1 MALPYWKVPDFSLE
15 FSTVRVTET
24 DLLQKT
30 EKRQIGNLLRHC
42 FKIMTIDDDHFGFD
56 FPFVKCFFE
65 FFFPSVPLDI
75 LTRGPLALKAY
86 KEALARGETSVRRVP
101 VMLIGQGGAGKTS
114 TKKSLKGICFDPNED
129 TTDGIDVDPS
139 YFKVS
144 TETWRTGEQG
154 QDQNSDTAFYL
165 DYHLARCIADSL
177 KTQENSIQ
185 WNPDRDSPDSE
196 IVEVPEQPITT
207 EESRDKDQK
216 EEAAVAKRL
225 SRGDLNDDSLSLT
238 TVPEEAAAVT
248 ERFPLGDVDDNR
260 EDIYFT
266 FWDFTGQSVYYVTYP
281 LTARAMFLLV
291 YGLSLNPDDE
301 AKPVLKQGVNEESEE
316 GYNLK
321 TNFDY
326 LDFWMRSVASLAR
339 GQSEGSRLE
348 ETTSVKLPPV
358 FLVCTHADKPYGH
371 GDPEKLA
378 RKIFG
383 YLKRKPYGAHL
394 CDVFWINNTS
404 LSVNNSDCPQVVR
417 LREEII
423 AAAKELPFI
432 NETIPINWLKF
443 EKALQAK
450 KEVGNKRISLE
461 SAKDIAKKDCNIV
474 DEKEFETLLNHLHDI
489 RSLIHYEDSVQLNK
503 LVVLDLPWLVDV
515 FKKVITVKPY
525 DPKEKEFLHLW
536 RRLESTGVLDENL
549 VAHVWGPLFD
559 RETLES
565 LIGIMER
572 FSLLCPWSVHASSN
586 RQYLVPSMLMSCP
599 TTELLELVESAN
611 IPSLF
616 VRFSNGEVPTAFFP
630 RLVVQFIQWGRE
642 RFWSEETPQLF
653 MGFARFFT
661 SEEKCS
667 VIFICHSSSVE
678 VVVHGGNSS
687 PFLPSS
693 GEETCARRVRRQLSL
708 ILECMR
714 NQFSWLENMKYE
726 MCVKCPVCSNGRE
739 VVFCQTHGAKICKQ
753 EECLHFW
760 PVSELCSDTRTISCR
775 RFAVSRDTTV
785 EIRQFSPWFPAQE
798 EQVVELYLNWDFLWS
813 CGVSLITDSLSIP
826 ARPLP

>member
-326 LDFWMRSVASLAR
+326 LDFWMRSVASLAS
-339 GQSEGSRLE
+339 GQAEGSRLE

-378 RKIFG
+378 RTIFG

-394 CDVFWINNTS
+394 CDVFLINNTS
-404 LSVNNSDCPQVVR
+404 LSVNNSDCPQIVR

-450 KEVGNKRISLE
+450 KEMGNKSISLE
-461 SAKDIAKKDCNIV
+461 SARDIAKKDCNIV

-630 RLVVQFIQWGRE
+630 RLVVQFIQWAGKDFGQKRHLSSLWGLLG
-642 RFWSEETPQLF
+642 FLPPKKNAPLFLYATPHLLRSLF
-653 MGFARFFT
+653 MEG
-661 SEEKCS
+661 
-667 VIFICHSSSVE
+667 IH
-678 VVVHGGNSS
+678 H
-687 PFLPSS
+687 
-693 GEETCARRVRRQLSL
+693 LSYPAAERKPVL
-708 ILECMR
+708 VG
-714 NQFSWLENMKYE
+714 
-726 MCVKCPVCSNGRE
+726 CV
-739 VVFCQTHGAKICKQ
+739 
-753 EECLHFW
+753 
-760 PVSELCSDTRTISCR
+760 
-775 RFAVSRDTTV
+775 
-785 EIRQFSPWFPAQE
+785 
-798 EQVVELYLNWDFLWS
+798 
-813 CGVSLITDSLSIP
+813 DS
-826 ARPLP
+826 

>member
-1 MALPYWKVPDFSLE
+1 M
-15 FSTVRVTET
+15 
-24 DLLQKT
+24 
-30 EKRQIGNLLRHC
+30 
-42 FKIMTIDDDHFGFD
+42 
-56 FPFVKCFFE
+56 FFLK
-65 FFFPSVPLDI
+65 FFFTSVPLDI
-75 LTRGPLALKAY
+75 LARGPFALEAY
-86 KEALARGETSVRRVP
+86 EEALLLGKTSVRRVP
-101 VMLIGQGGAGKTS
+101 LMLIGQSGAGKTS

-129 TTDGIDVDPS
+129 RTDGIDVDPS

-144 TETWRTGEQG
+144 SEKWRTGEQG
-154 QDQNSDTAFYL
+154 QDQNSDIAVCLF
-165 DYHLARCIADSL
+165 DHLGRCIADSL
-177 KTQENSIQ
+177 MMQERIIQ
-185 WNPDRDSPDSE
+185 RNTDRASLDSE
-196 IVEVPEQPITT
+196 LIEVPEQPITSD
-207 EESRDKDQK
+207 ESRDKDQK
-216 EEAAVAKRL
+216 EEAAAAKRL
-225 SRGDLNDDSLSLT
+225 SRGVNDVSCRLS
-238 TVPEEAAAVT
+238 TVPEEVAAVT
-248 ERFPLGDVDDNR
+248 ERFLRGDGDDSR
-260 EDIYFT
+260 EDIHFT
-266 FWDFTGQSVYYVTYP
+266 FWDFAGQSVYYVTHP
-281 LTARAMFLLV
+281 LFLTARAMFLLV
-291 YGLSLNPDDE
+291 YDLSLNPDGG
-301 AKPVLKQGVNEESEE
+301 AKPVLKQGVYEESEE
-316 GYNLK
+316 SYNIK
-321 TNFDY
+321 TNVDY

-339 GQSEGSRLE
+339 GQAEGSRRE

-474 DEKEFETLLNHLHDI
+474 DEKEFETLMNYLHDI
-489 RSLIHYEDSVQLNK
+489 RSLIHFEDTVQLNK
-503 LVVLDLPWLVDV
+503 LVVLDPQWLVDV

-536 RRLESTGVLDENL
+536 CKLESTGVLDENL
-549 VAHVWGPLFD
+549 VAHVWGPLFEVQ
-559 RETLES
+559 ETLES

-572 FSLLCPWSVHASSN
+572 FSLLCPWSVHASNN
-586 RQYLVPSMLMSCP
+586 RQYLVPSMLKSCP
-599 TTELLELVESAN
+599 TSELLELVESAN

-616 VRFSNGEVPTAFFP
+616 IKFSSVDVPPPFFH

-653 MGFARFFT
+653 MGFARFYT

-667 VIFICHSSSVE
+667 VVFICHSSSVE
-678 VVVHGGNSS
+678 VVVHGGNSAPS
-687 PFLPSS
+687 LPSS
-693 GEETCARRVRRQLSL
+693 GEETCARKVCRQLSL

-714 NQFSWLENMKYE
+714 NQFPWLENTKYE
-726 MCVKCPVCSNGRE
+726 MCVKCPVCSKGRE
-739 VVFCQTHGAKICKQ
+739 VAFCQTHGAKICKQ

-760 PVSELCSDTRTISCR
+760 NVSELCGDTRNISCR
-775 RFAVSRDTTV
+775 RFAFARDTTV

-798 EQVVELYLNWDFLWS
+798 EQVTELYLYWDFLCS
-813 CGVSLITDSLSIP
+813 C
-826 ARPLP
+826 